1 MNRKWI
7 VILAVTAVLAIVAAP
22 VVVGLWEHRSLGSAK
37 TFADACDLLGEP
49 VETFASVSA
58 IDDRFGNWDFH
69 DIATKDI
76 TFTPDLPPV
85 TDRVAFFRGR
95 LGVLTEYIVYFDGD
109 QVTYAYFVGAN

>member
-58 IDDRFGNWDFH
+58 IDDRFGNWRHCDQGYHFYARL
-69 DIATKDI
+69 AT
-76 TFTPDLPPV
+76 
-85 TDRVAFFRGR
+85 R
-95 LGVLTEYIVYFDGD
+95 Y
-109 QVTYAYFVGAN
+109 